1 MKQDELKNWIEEL
14 IRQGQLWKFYK
25 SKEWLELKEKILEE
39 NHYECAEC
47 RKAGKITRYDVDDDG
62 NKKLISTVH
71 HIQFVRTHPALAL
84 SRTYQYNGK
93 TYQNLVPVCKA
104 CHNRLHPEKRRRRTK
119 GKNEEHFTN
128 VERW

>member
-47 RKAGKITRYDVDDDG
+47 RKAGKITRYDVDDNG

-119 GKNEEHFTN
+119 GENEEHFTN

>member
-119 GKNEEHFTN
+119 EKNEEHFTN